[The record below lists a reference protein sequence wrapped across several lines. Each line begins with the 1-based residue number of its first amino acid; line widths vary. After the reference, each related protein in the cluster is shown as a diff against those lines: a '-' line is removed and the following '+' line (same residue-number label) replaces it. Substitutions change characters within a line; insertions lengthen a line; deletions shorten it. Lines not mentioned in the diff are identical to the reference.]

1 MKTSGGEAIDEQNI
15 QALQHA
21 LCLTPVPLNVNVSA
35 RVLPK
40 VMLGF
45 FFSSVRANA
54 LQATLT
60 LNFGGEGVVP
70 DRPDRRGF
78 DISSI
83 YGSFLAC
90 ARLQHRLDRQV

>member
-21 LCLTPVPLNVNVSA
+21 LCLTPAPLNVNVSA

-40 VMLGF
+40 VMLV

-60 LNFGGEGVVP
+60 LNFGGRGLYRIGRIEEVSIFRQSTVV
-70 DRPDRRGF
+70 F
-78 DISSI
+78 
-83 YGSFLAC
+83 
-90 ARLQHRLDRQV
+90 